1 LLSGDCNTK
10 YFHLAT
16 NGKHRKTRIF
26 RLEQDEGVIEGDE
39 NLKKFIT
46 NYYKDHDMLQAKEL
60 KLVLST
66 FEQLSGLKINFYKSE
81 LLCYGAANKDC
92 ELKYAHLFGCRL
104 GDFPFRYLGIA
115 MNHVKLSNKDW
126 SCIEERFQKKL
137 SS

>member
-66 FEQLSGLKINFYKSE
+66 FEQLSGLKINFHKSE
-81 LLCYGAANKDC
+81 LLCYGMANKDC
-92 ELKYAHLFGCRL
+92 ELEYAHLFGCRL

-115 MNHVKLSNKDW
+115 MS
-126 SCIEERFQKKL
+126 
-137 SS
+137 

>member
-66 FEQLSGLKINFYKSE
+66 FEQLSGIKINFHKSE

-92 ELKYAHLFGCRL
+92 ELEYAHLFGCRL